1 MTLALILNPTSGG
14 GKGLS
19 RGLAATEILRP
30 LISHRSNSYEDT
42 LLAVDNAAAA
52 GSRVIAACGGDGMM
66 HAVIQGCVKHD
77 LTLLPIPAGTGN
89 DFARGLGIEVRDPL
103 AQLHNVR
110 VEERIDLGKLA
121 DRYFGAILS
130 SGFDAAVNERAN
142 KVRWPKGPMRYN
154 VAMLQEL
161 PKFSPIPFTLHLDG
175 IELKR
180 DAMLVAVANAPS
192 YGGGMLVCPDASM
205 KDGLFDVM
213 ILNAVSKPEFLKVF
227 PSVYKGRHI
236 NHPAVEIHRAAH
248 VRIEANAIGYADGE
262 RMGALPLEARV
273 APAALT
279 ILRAG

>member
-19 RGLAATEILRP
+19 RGLAAAEILKP
-30 LISHRSNSYEDT
+30 SVTHRSTSYEDT
-42 LLAVDNAAAA
+42 IAAVDRAAAA
-52 GSRVIAACGGDGMM
+52 GCRVVAACGGDGMM
-66 HAVIQGCVKHD
+66 HAVIQGCVKHN

-89 DFARGLGIEVRDPL
+89 DFARGLGIEVKDPL
-103 AQLHNVR
+103 AILNNTR
-110 VEERIDLGKLA
+110 VEERIDLGQLA
-121 DRYFGAILS
+121 SRYFGAILS
-130 SGFDAAVNERAN
+130 SGFDAVVNERAN
-142 KVRWPKGPMRYN
+142 EIRWPKGPMRYN
-154 VAMLQEL
+154 LAMLQEL
-161 PKFSPIPFTLHLDG
+161 PKFRPIPFTIHLDG
-175 IELKR
+175 LELKR
-180 DAMLVAVANAPS
+180 EAMLVAVANAPS

-227 PSVYKGRHI
+227 PSVYKGSHV
-236 NHPAVEIHRAAH
+236 NHRAVEIHRAAH

-262 RMGALPLEARV
+262 RMGPLPIDARV

>member
-52 GSRVIAACGGDGMM
+52 GCRVIAACGGDGMM

-103 AQLHNVR
+103 AQLHKVR

>member
-1 MTLALILNPTSGG
+1 MTLALILNPASGG
-14 GKGLS
+14 GRGLS
-19 RGLAATEILRP
+19 RGLAAAEILKP
-30 LISHRSNSYEDT
+30 SITHRSTSYEDT
-42 LLAVDNAAAA
+42 ITAVDRAAAA
-52 GSRVIAACGGDGMM
+52 GCRVVAACGGDGMM
-66 HAVIQGCVKHD
+66 HAVIQGCVKHN

-103 AQLHNVR
+103 TQLHNTR
-110 VEERIDLGKLA
+110 VEERIDLGHLA

-130 SGFDAAVNERAN
+130 SGFDAVVNERAN

-161 PKFSPIPFTLHLDG
+161 PKFFPIPFTLHLDG
-175 IELKR
+175 LELKR
-180 DAMLVAVANAPS
+180 EAMLVAVANAPS

-227 PSVYKGRHI
+227 PRVYKGSHV

-248 VRIEANAIGYADGE
+248 VRIEASAIGYADGE
-262 RMGALPLEARV
+262 RMGSLPIEARV
-273 APAALT
+273 APAALK

>member
-52 GSRVIAACGGDGMM
+52 GCRVIAACGGDGMM

-180 DAMLVAVANAPS
+180 EAMLVAVANAPS

-227 PSVYKGRHI
+227 PSVYKGLHI

-248 VRIEANAIGYADGE
+248 VRIEASAIGYADGE

>member
-52 GSRVIAACGGDGMM
+52 GCRVIAACGGDGMM

-130 SGFDAAVNERAN
+130 SGFDAAVNERAH
-142 KVRWPKGPMRYN
+142 KVQWPKGPMRYN

-236 NHPAVEIHRAAH
+236 IHPAVEIHRAAH

>member
-19 RGLAATEILRP
+19 RGLAAAEILTP
-30 LISHRSNSYEDT
+30 SITHRSTSYEDT
-42 LLAVDNAAAA
+42 LAAVDRAAAA
-52 GSRVIAACGGDGMM
+52 GCREIAACGGDGMM
-66 HAVIQGCVKHD
+66 HAVIQGCVKHN

-89 DFARGLGIEVRDPL
+89 DFARGLGIEVGDPL
-103 AQLHNVR
+103 TQLHNTR
-110 VEERIDLGKLA
+110 VEERIDLGQLA

-130 SGFDAAVNERAN
+130 SGFDAVVNERAN

-161 PKFSPIPFTLHLDG
+161 PKFFPIPFTLHLDG
-175 IELKR
+175 LELKR
-180 DAMLVAVANAPS
+180 EAMLVAVANGPS

-227 PSVYKGRHI
+227 PRVYKGSHV

-248 VRIEANAIGYADGE
+248 VRIEASAIGYADGE
-262 RMGALPLEARV
+262 RMGSLPIEARV
-273 APAALT
+273 APAALK

>member
-52 GSRVIAACGGDGMM
+52 GCRVIAACGGDGMM

>member
-14 GKGLS
+14 GRGLS
-19 RGLAATEILRP
+19 RGLTAAEILKP
-30 LISHRSNSYEDT
+30 LITHKSTSYEDT
-42 LLAVDNAAAA
+42 LAAVDSAAAA
-52 GSRVIAACGGDGMM
+52 GCRVVAACGGDGMM
-66 HAVIQGCVKHD
+66 HAVIQGCVKHN

-89 DFARGLGIEVRDPL
+89 DFARGLGIEVKDPL
-103 AQLHNVR
+103 AILHNTR
-110 VEERIDLGKLA
+110 VEDRIDLGELG

-130 SGFDAAVNERAN
+130 SGFDAVVNERAN

-161 PKFSPIPFTLHLDG
+161 PKFLPIPFTLHLDG
-175 IELKR
+175 LELMR
-180 DAMLVAVANAPS
+180 EAMLVAVANAPS
-192 YGGGMLVCPDASM
+192 YGGGMMVCPDASM

-227 PSVYKGRHI
+227 PRVYKGGHV

-248 VRIEANAIGYADGE
+248 VRIAANAIGYADGE
-262 RMGALPLEARV
+262 RMGPLPIEARV

>member
-1 MTLALILNPTSGG
+1 
-14 GKGLS
+14 
-19 RGLAATEILRP
+19 
-30 LISHRSNSYEDT
+30 
-42 LLAVDNAAAA
+42 
-52 GSRVIAACGGDGMM
+52 
-66 HAVIQGCVKHD
+66 
-77 LTLLPIPAGTGN
+77 
-89 DFARGLGIEVRDPL
+89 
-103 AQLHNVR
+103 
-110 VEERIDLGKLA
+110 
-121 DRYFGAILS
+121 
-130 SGFDAAVNERAN
+130 
-142 KVRWPKGPMRYN
+142 MRYN

>member
-52 GSRVIAACGGDGMM
+52 GCRVIAACGGDGMM

-110 VEERIDLGKLA
+110 IEERIDLGRLA

-161 PKFSPIPFTLHLDG
+161 PKFSPITFTLHLDG